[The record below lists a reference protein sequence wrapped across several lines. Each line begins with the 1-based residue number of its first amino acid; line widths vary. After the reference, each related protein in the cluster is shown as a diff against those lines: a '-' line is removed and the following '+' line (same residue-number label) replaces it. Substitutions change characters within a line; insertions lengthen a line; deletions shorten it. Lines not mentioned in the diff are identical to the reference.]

1 MAPDREEAARMKAE
15 FSVDDHGLWP
25 SLNPE
30 NPNSPLPPAALKLQ
44 NKWDDISKKTQTQME
59 SFSTEM
65 SQKDS
70 DFLEQ
75 TKVENRKKYDYRSF
89 LRKFAAL
96 REEMHVDPDTFDY
109 VLYTFGLSHY
119 GNMPLIEP
127 QEFREVK
134 KIDEF
139 VIVIDV
145 SMSVTGELVHAFLE
159 QTYSILSESES
170 YLHKVNIRILQ
181 CDEKVLSDEKITSQK
196 DLKTYMEH
204 FELKGQGGTDFRP
217 AFDYVAD
224 LIRKNEFRNL
234 RGLLYFTDGKGIFP
248 KKKPPYETAFIF
260 CEESADDRQ
269 VPPWAIKLILPT
281 TSWIRPSYGRRTSCE
296 GRNRSPCEPHRLSHR
311 SHGVCTTFLNQ
322 SHKKSRKEDGQN
334 FRLGSAEIRQGWCP
348 VEMNIQRAKQ
358 EIRMNMELTGFRRS
372 GSVRCS

>member
-1 MAPDREEAARMKAE
+1 MAVEFLIDDGHFRSTRIAHSQYQLILMAPDREEAARMKAE
-15 FSVDDHGLWP
+15 FSVDDHSLWP

-30 NPNSPLPPAALKLQ
+30 NPNSPLPPAAMKLQ

-217 AFDYVAD
+217 AFDYVAG
-224 LIRKNEFRNL
+224 LIQKKEFRNL

-269 VPPWAIKLILPT
+269 VPPWAMKLILPRED
-281 TSWIRPSYGRRTSCE
+281 I
-296 GRNRSPCEPHRLSHR
+296 EPEKDDLLDS
-311 SHGVCTTFLNQ
+311 SFVWPENQ
-322 SHKKSRKEDGQN
+322 
-334 FRLGSAEIRQGWCP
+334 L
-348 VEMNIQRAKQ
+348 
-358 EIRMNMELTGFRRS
+358 
-372 GSVRCS
+372 